1 MKRYIQ
7 CDKIRRN
14 FATSLSLPLFS
25 LVIHVSLF
33 LYLYPCLYSLLSFT
47 SLSFS
52 ISIPASI
59 LSCHSRLSLSLFLSL
74 PLFSLVIH
82 DSLFLYLY
90 PCLYSLVSLF
100 SFFFIILSISLSF
113 TSLSFPFSHLLSVS
127 LSFLLKNLHRFV
139 NCGRTRLP
147 FALSHSLA

>member
-1 MKRYIQ
+1 MCLIIFSISIPASILFCHSRL
-7 CDKIRRN
+7 
-14 FATSLSLPLFS
+14 SLSLSLSMPLSS

-52 ISIPASI
+52 ISIRASI
-59 LSCHSRLSLSLFLSL
+59 LSCHSRLSLSLSLSMPLSSRYSSLILFNHFVYLSVIHISLFPFLS
-74 PLFSLVIH
+74 
-82 DSLFLYLY
+82 
-90 PCLYSLVSLF
+90 
-100 SFFFIILSISLSF
+100 
-113 TSLSFPFSHLLSVS
+113 PF
-127 LSFLLKNLHRFV
+127 SFLLKNLHRFV